1 MNSPVMMAREAVII
15 LPWVEFKQFLQWQA
29 RMTSFSYKKFI
40 YALNFDTNFEEIE
53 DICGDGGWVVWS
65 NYSN

>member
-1 MNSPVMMAREAVII
+1 MNSPVMMAREAVIE
-15 LPWVEFKQFLQWQA
+15 LPWVEFKQLFY
-29 RMTSFSYKKFI
+29 SFSYKKFN
-40 YALNFDTNFEEIE
+40 YALNFDTNFEDIE